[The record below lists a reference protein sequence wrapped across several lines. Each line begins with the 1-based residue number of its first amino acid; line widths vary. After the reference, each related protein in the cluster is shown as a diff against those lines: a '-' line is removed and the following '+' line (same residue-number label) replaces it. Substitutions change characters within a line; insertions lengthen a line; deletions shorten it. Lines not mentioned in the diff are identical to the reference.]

1 MNKPAAFV
9 VGAGSVVGILILV
22 GQLLLIGLIHS
33 AGPQPARAASGGSGT
48 TQIECNPVESLAT
61 HYHVALRIHRDG
73 RLDVLPAQT
82 GIQLACIYWLHVHDN
97 SGIVHIEAPAAYQ
110 DHVFVLA
117 DLFGVAKLRLDA
129 RHLGSTAFS
138 SGSVAVYTDGQRW
151 AGAPEAAPLVASQT
165 LDIVAPGEAFTYQP
179 FTWPNGFLPAPTA

>member
-9 VGAGSVVGILILV
+9 VGAGSVFGILILV
-22 GQLLLIGLIHS
+22 GQLLLIGLIHN
-33 AGPQPARAASGGSGT
+33 AGPQPPRTASGGSGT
-48 TQIECNPVESLAT
+48 TQVECSPVESLAT

-73 RLDVLPAQT
+73 RVDVLPAQT

-97 SGIVHIEAPAAYQ
+97 SGIVHIEGPAAYQ

-129 RHLGSTAFS
+129 HHLGGSTFS
-138 SGSVAVYTDGQRW
+138 TGSVAVYADGQRLS
-151 AGAPEAAPLVASQT
+151 GAPEAAPLVASQT
-165 LDIVAPGEAFTYQP
+165 LDIVAPGEAFSYKA
-179 FTWPNGFLPAPTA
+179 FGWPKGFLPAPTA